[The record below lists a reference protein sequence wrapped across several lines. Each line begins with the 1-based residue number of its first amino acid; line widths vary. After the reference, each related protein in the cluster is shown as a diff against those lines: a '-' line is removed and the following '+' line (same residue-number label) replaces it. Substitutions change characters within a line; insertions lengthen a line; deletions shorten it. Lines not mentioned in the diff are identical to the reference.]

1 MLEHQL
7 PLALVEGRGP
17 SGSQSPDHDGL
28 DLRGGKARHG
38 SPLGSAL
45 QHGLRDIV
53 AVPARSLLGMGR
65 GHGVAAL
72 VFDPANQKM
81 LGGKLLAAAVVGVRG
96 ELCLHAVP
104 GGLVEDRRMQ
114 ALVDLALMR
123 ERPA

>member
-17 SGSQSPDHDGL
+17 SGSKSPDHDGL

-38 SPLGSAL
+38 SPIRFAL

-53 AVPARSLLGMGR
+53 AIPARCLLRMGR

-72 VFDPANQKM
+72 VFDAADKTM
-81 LGGKLLAAAVVGVRG
+81 LGGKLLAAAWWAC
-96 ELCLHAVP
+96 EASFACTLSQAVSSRIAGCWP
-104 GGLVEDRRMQ
+104 S
-114 ALVDLALMR
+114 
-123 ERPA
+123 